1 MYRAEEVPQCHEMI
15 SAYRSQ
21 HGMDPTPRTPQPSNP
36 LVKRK
41 RQDNGRKTK
50 RKKKRTKT
58 RVDTPSAN
66 DQVSSTDNMLDER
79 KSVHKG
85 ATPAFVW
92 VKCWRGSQVV
102 RKQLPKLLSTRHRLE
117 NRPTQAVGHT
127 NRHCSWILVVANTR
141 FQPIDELELLLFR
154 YESFPCVLSHCYYH
168 VFFNTQRNEEGL
180 HYGKADVVPQ
190 DRRT

>member
-1 MYRAEEVPQCHEMI
+1 MPALDEKSADQPTIERYTVQKVVGHKPGRGRKSPHNHVYRLRLKGYGPESDLMYRAEEVPQCHEMI

-66 DQVSSTDNMLDER
+66 DQVSSTDNMRVQRTSKRRR
-79 KSVHKG
+79 K
-85 ATPAFVW
+85 AN
-92 VKCWRGSQVV
+92 
-102 RKQLPKLLSTRHRLE
+102 RKYVSNVSGRRKE
-117 NRPTQAVGHT
+117 KRP
-127 NRHCSWILVVANTR
+127 
-141 FQPIDELELLLFR
+141 
-154 YESFPCVLSHCYYH
+154 
-168 VFFNTQRNEEGL
+168 
-180 HYGKADVVPQ
+180 
-190 DRRT
+190 